1 MVYYVF
7 LEDVIEKLVSSRKR
21 KPPLHED
28 LFMNKNT
35 SIDFYTSIN
44 NKSWRNTT
52 MVKEY
57 ANYEELYTAE
67 HIMLENI
74 PEYIR
79 GGNIL
84 DLGVGCGRTTPY
96 LTSISQ
102 NYIGLDYSPEMVE
115 CCQKRFPNI
124 KFIEGDA
131 CDLTRFDDNHFDL
144 VFFSCNGIDYVS
156 HKDRLRIFSEVY
168 RVLKDKG
175 IFIFSSHNFANQRI
189 VNFREIKLSYNPFR
203 SVVRILRYFIGMFKQ
218 IRIRK
223 YEVHGDNY
231 AIINDP
237 SNNVITHMTY
247 YIKCKEQFAQL
258 EECGFKNIKAV
269 NEEGN
274 YISRNTEDTG
284 HYIYYSAFK

>member
-1 MVYYVF
+1 M
-7 LEDVIEKLVSSRKR
+7 K
-21 KPPLHED
+21 
-28 LFMNKNT
+28 KNT

-57 ANYEELYTAE
+57 TNSEDLYIAE
-67 HIMLENI
+67 RIMLDNL

-115 CCQKRFPNI
+115 CCRKRFPNI
-124 KFIEGDA
+124 EFIEGDA
-131 CDLTRFDDNHFDL
+131 CDLTRFDDNSFDL
-144 VFFSCNGIDYVS
+144 VFFSCNSIDYVS
-156 HKDRLRIFSEVY
+156 HKDRLRIVDEVY
-168 RVLKDKG
+168 RILKDKG
-175 IFIFSSHNFANQRI
+175 IFIFSSHNFAKQRI
-189 VNFREIKLSYNPFR
+189 VNFRDIKLSYNPFR
-203 SVVRILRYFIGMFKQ
+203 SIVRILRYLISMVKQ
-218 IRIRK
+218 LRIRK

-237 SNNVITHMTY
+237 SNSIITLMTY
-247 YIKCKEQFAQL
+247 YIKCKQQFAQL
-258 EECGFKNIKAV
+258 EKFGFKNIKAV

-274 YISRNTEDTG
+274 YIPSDSEDKG
-284 HYIYYSAFK
+284 CYIYYSAFK